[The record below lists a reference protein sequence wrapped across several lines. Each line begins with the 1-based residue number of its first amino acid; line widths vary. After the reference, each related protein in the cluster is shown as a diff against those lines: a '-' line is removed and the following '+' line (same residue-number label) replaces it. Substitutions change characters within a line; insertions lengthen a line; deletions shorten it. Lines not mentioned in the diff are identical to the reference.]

1 MSYGA
6 IRNNKRGAM
15 MAFKRSDLL
24 NYRQLWWLDKFLVGH
39 KGFIAGGCFK
49 NIFNNERVNDLDI
62 FFENEIDFLEA
73 KRYYS
78 QQLKEKPTEW
88 KMSYKNKNCWSI
100 YSVKEKIRLELIR
113 STYGTPK
120 DIISNFDFTIT
131 KFAYYKDYQ
140 NVDEDNYLA
149 VFEVLF
155 HEDFFE
161 HLYMKRLVVD
171 DNLPYPVSTFN
182 RLIKYTRYGYQP
194 CRETKIKIVTA
205 LAMLD
210 PENQADFEEQLG
222 KSLYSGV
229 D

>member
-1 MSYGA
+1 MT
-6 IRNNKRGAM
+6 
-15 MAFKRSDLL
+15 FKKSDLL

-78 QQLKEKPTEW
+78 QQLKEKPAEW
-88 KMSYKNKNCWSI
+88 GTSYQNKNCWSI

-113 STYGTPK
+113 STFGTPK
-120 DIISNFDFTIT
+120 DIIANFDFTIA

-161 HLYMKRLVVD
+161 HLHMKRLVVD
-171 DNLPYPVSTFN
+171 EALPYPVSSFN
-182 RLIKYTRYGYQP
+182 RLMKYARYGYQP

-222 KSLYSGV
+222 KSLYSGL